1 MIRPPFKFGPS
12 LPRPPAARLP
22 MVGLTMGEDDRGL
35 NDVVI
40 RPEWSADFGWL
51 SGRRAHAV
59 VGPPGTGKTSALL
72 RLASTGAFECCGK
85 AISLELEP
93 ELIYLTFNRS
103 MAEDAEERAG
113 ALPIHAATIHAIGA
127 RALAAHMGA
136 KVGEVLLNLRRTP
149 GGPICGGFA
158 LCGGGGGCL
167 GADESI
173 MVLRRCIA
181 KKFGIKFSTDPFR
194 PALGNRLFGL
204 LDYAVHVAPESG
216 IRQLAAQLP
225 PALAHAVLDY
235 LATLEDLGRRDFTTA
250 LAEAARLGLPYY
262 IQDGGAALKA
272 RTAFV
277 DEAQDL
283 SPLMWRYLPHALA
296 DVGEVAFALDFY
308 QTVYDSLHGA
318 DMRYGKALLAAIR
331 AHGGT
336 VLYLAQSKRVAD
348 RVAEAAKAVLPDPDP
363 EYVQWRG
370 RGDVGDVYVVSPT
383 EMVEIAKDYLS
394 RDRPVFALAPTNVD
408 VLWTAS
414 LFLRHGL
421 IPRGLKDMP
430 TAVCRRLRAARLAVC
445 RQAGLVRPDADH
457 VQPDEVAAKLAE
469 ALVRRFK
476 YVLLDFVPAA
486 YVCHYLNQAV
496 RALKCGPSLPLSGAP
511 PIGVPEPPPL
521 YVDTPYTAKGL
532 EADAVFVV
540 DRLSFD
546 VKPSP
551 LALYVALTRSR
562 GDVYIVDAPG
572 ARRWV
577 PPEVYRRAKRP

>member
-1 MIRPPFKFGPS
+1 MPAVGP
-12 LPRPPAARLP
+12 LIGGDDARALA
-22 MVGLTMGEDDRGL
+22 E
-35 NDVVI
+35 VI
-40 RPEWSADFGWL
+40 IKPEWNADFTWL
-51 SGRRAHAV
+51 AGRRAHAV
-59 VGPPGTGKTSALL
+59 VGPPGTGKTAALL
-72 RLASTGAFECCGK
+72 RLASSGAFECCGR

-93 ELIYLTFNRS
+93 ELVYLTFNRS

-113 ALPIHAATIHAIGA
+113 ALPIHAATLHAAGA
-127 RALAAHMGA
+127 RALAVHMGVR
-136 KVGEVLLNLRRTP
+136 VGEVLVNLRRTP

-173 MVLRRCIA
+173 LALRRCAA
-181 KKFGIKFSTDPFR
+181 KKYGIKFSTDPFR

-204 LDYAVHVAPESG
+204 LDYAIHTAPESG
-216 IRQLAAQLP
+216 VKQLAAQLP
-225 PALAHAVLDY
+225 PASAHAVLDY
-235 LATLEDLGRRDFTTA
+235 LAMLEDLGRHDFTTA

-262 IQDGGAALKA
+262 FQGGGALKA
-272 RTAFV
+272 RTAFL

-296 DVGEVAFALDFY
+296 DVREAVFALDFY
-308 QTVYDSLHGA
+308 QTVYDALHGA

-331 AHGGT
+331 AHGGV
-336 VLYLAQSKRVAD
+336 VLYLGKSKRVAD
-348 RVAEAAKAVLPDPDP
+348 RVAEVAKSVLPDPDP
-363 EYVQWRG
+363 EYVRWRG

-383 EMVEIAKDYLS
+383 EMVEIAKDHLS
-394 RDRPVFALAPTNVD
+394 RGRSVFALAPTNVD
-408 VLWTAS
+408 VLWTAA
-414 LFLRHGL
+414 LFLSRGL

-430 TAVCRRLRAARLAVC
+430 TAVCRRLRAARLAAC
-445 RQAGLVRPDADH
+445 RQAGLVRPDADQ

-469 ALVRRFK
+469 ALLRRYR
-476 YVLLDFVPAA
+476 YVLLDFLPAA
-486 YVCHYLNQAV
+486 YVCHYLNKAV

-511 PIGVPEPPPL
+511 PIGVPEPPL
-521 YVDTPYTAKGL
+521 LFADTPYTAKGL

-546 VKPSP
+546 VKTSP

-577 PPEVYRRAKRP
+577 PPEVYRMARRL